1 MAKPGTQKWFVLGTF
16 ALTSGFQGFF
26 CMDFASCSEVAKEA
40 FRVDTE
46 ELNML
51 YSAILLTTLPT
62 IFAASYYIDRKHFCT
77 SLVAPMSNLIAAW
90 LRYLAIIDR
99 NYAMALLSSVISG
112 VGAGV
117 MICSFVPLAT
127 RWFPHHQRTLAVTLA
142 VQSNYGGW
150 AIGAL
155 ILPLVVSTTADLR
168 HVLKTQA
175 LFATVNA
182 LAFLAFHREK
192 PASLHAVEELP
203 EDHANVLGMCTAG
216 GTVELPSE
224 SKLSEDLSVYDS
236 MERLFSSKKVVVQL
250 LVFSLMGGISFAI
263 PGIQDGIFTDGLG
276 ESNLIA
282 SQRSATNFS
291 FILSGVLMGI
301 LLGAVISKPHQRVLV
316 IKVLLVVSSVS
327 LSALSMVV
335 FALEGGGNSSL
346 KNSSVFGVIFGF
358 MSFAGIGLISFIG
371 LALGMIVETA
381 HPVPHAYSAGALE
394 WFLQTFG
401 AVHE

>member
-1 MAKPGTQKWFVLGTF
+1 MAYPGTQKWFVLGTF
-16 ALTSGFQGFF
+16 ALTSGLQGFF

-40 FRVDTE
+40 FHIDTE
-46 ELNML
+46 ELNMM
-51 YSAILLTTLPT
+51 YSAILFTTLPT
-62 IFAASYYIDRKHFCT
+62 IFAAAFYIDRKHFFT

-90 LRYLAIIDR
+90 LRYVAIIDG

-150 AIGAL
+150 ALGAL

-175 LFATVNA
+175 LFATVNPI
-182 LAFLAFHREK
+182 AFLAFHREK
-192 PASLHAVEELP
+192 PASLHAVDEP
-203 EDHANVLGMCTAG
+203 PAVHTNVPATCTAD
-216 GTVELPSE
+216 GTVELPNE
-224 SKLSEDLSVYDS
+224 YKLSEDLSVYDS
-236 MERLFSSKKVVVQL
+236 MERLFSSKQVVVQL

-263 PGIQDGIFTDGLG
+263 PGIQDEIFSGGLG
-276 ESNLIA
+276 ESNLVA

-291 FILSGVLMGI
+291 FIISGVLVGI
-301 LLGAVISKPHQRVLV
+301 LLGAVITKPHQRVIA
-316 IKVLLVVSSVS
+316 IKVLLIVSSIS
-327 LSALSMVV
+327 LTVLSIVV
-335 FALEGGGNSSL
+335 FALEGGENSAL
-346 KNSSVFGVIFGF
+346 KSDNVFGVIFGF

-371 LALGMIVETA
+371 LALGMIAETA
-381 HPVPHAYSAGALE
+381 HPVPHAYSTGALE

-401 AVHE
+401 AVRE